1 MGAMAST
8 SKCLARS
15 NKSAGRAETTKERPK
30 ERPMS
35 NILKIVD
42 LTDHAIRRAVFAM
55 LAAAHRANRKGSE
68 RSSRMQECDKHQ
80 VRELIGGRHE

>member
-1 MGAMAST
+1 
-8 SKCLARS
+8 
-15 NKSAGRAETTKERPK
+15 
-30 ERPMS
+30 MS

-42 LTDHAIRRAVFAM
+42 QTDHAIRRAVFAM
-55 LAAAHRANRKGSE
+55 LAAAAHRANRKGSE